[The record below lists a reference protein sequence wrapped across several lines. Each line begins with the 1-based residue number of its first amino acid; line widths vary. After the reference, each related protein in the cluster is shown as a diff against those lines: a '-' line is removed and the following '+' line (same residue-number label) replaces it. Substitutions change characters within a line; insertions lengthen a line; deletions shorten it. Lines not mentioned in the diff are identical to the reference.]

1 MIRWPARAKD
11 QPPDVTGR
19 PDEPWWTR
27 AAITWMDEHL
37 SREMS
42 VIEWGAGASTPW
54 LAARC
59 GRLRSIDN
67 NPLYRDMATAA
78 LKEAGF
84 PGDRYSVE
92 LYPLTA
98 RYYECATGKFDAAIV
113 DGRLRVLCCKR
124 VAECLVP
131 GGILLLDNAERQQYA
146 PAREMLSSW
155 PVIKTN
161 NGLWETHIYRKPDAK

>member
-1 MIRWPARAKD
+1 MIQWPARAKE
-11 QPPDVTGR
+11 QTPEVTGR

-37 SREMS
+37 TMDMR

-67 NPLYRDMATAA
+67 NPLYADKAA
-78 LKEAGF
+78 EALLEAGL
-84 PGDRYSVE
+84 PRDRYSVE
-92 LYPLTA
+92 VRPLNA
-98 RYYECATGKFDAAIV
+98 SYYGCVQGKFDAAIV

-124 VAECLVP
+124 AAELLVP
-131 GGILLLDNAERQQYA
+131 GGILLLDNAERKEYA
-146 PAREMLSSW
+146 AARELLSAW
-155 PVIKTN
+155 PLVATN
-161 NGLWETHIYRKPDAK
+161 NGIWTTNIWTKPNA